1 MTDTS
6 ASPTHTAPTPA
17 APATPA
23 TPPSP
28 ELQQLPRA
36 QVLRNRWKLIGIL
49 LVFVLPVFFAYA
61 GYFGGWFSD
70 YARSN
75 RGELL
80 QPVPQISTW
89 QWQFA
94 DGRAFET
101 GGKWWL
107 VYVSSKSVNGDPAN
121 AGVPC
126 DQACELQLYTLRQT
140 WIGIGKENDRVRAG
154 AIGQFDAVTLPEH
167 TAVLKAD
174 AALLRRNGVIA
185 PAYYIIDPN
194 GNVVLRYL
202 APGEQQQA
210 IERSK
215 DIRKDFQKLLRFS
228 HIG

>member
-6 ASPTHTAPTPA
+6 ASSSTA
-17 APATPA
+17 APQPTAQSSSPTL
-23 TPPSP
+23 PPEQP
-28 ELQQLPRA
+28 QPLPRA
-36 QVLRNRWKLIGIL
+36 QVIRNRWKLIGIL

-61 GYFGGWFSD
+61 GYFGGWFQD

-107 VYVSSKSVNGDPAN
+107 VYVSGNSVNGDS
-121 AGVPC
+121 VC
-126 DQACELQLYTLRQT
+126 DQHCQLQLYTLRQT

-154 AIGQFDAVTLPEH
+154 AIGQFETVTLPEH

-174 AALLRRNGVIA
+174 AALLRSHGVLA

-194 GNVVLRYL
+194 GNVVLRYQ

>member
-1 MTDTS
+1 MTDQS
-6 ASPTHTAPTPA
+6 M
-17 APATPA
+17 

-28 ELQQLPRA
+28 ELRQLPRE

-70 YARSN
+70 YTRSN

-80 QPVPQISTW
+80 QPVPQITTW
-89 QWQFA
+89 QWQFV
-94 DGRAFET
+94 DGRGFET

-107 VYVSSKSVNGDPAN
+107 VYVHGDA
-121 AGVPC
+121 PC
-126 DQACELQLYTLRQT
+126 EASCELQLYTLRQT
-140 WIGIGKENDRVRAG
+140 WIGIGKEQDRVRTGVIGELG
-154 AIGQFDAVTLPEH
+154 AASVPEQ
-167 TAVLKAD
+167 AVLLR
-174 AALLRRNGVIA
+174 AAAERLREHGVSA
-185 PAYYIIDPN
+185 PAYYVIDPL
-194 GNVVLRYL
+194 GNVVLRYQ
-202 APGEQQQA
+202 APATQQDA

>member
-1 MTDTS
+1 MTES
-6 ASPTHTAPTPA
+6 SNLPS
-17 APATPA
+17 
-23 TPPSP
+23 SP
-28 ELQQLPRA
+28 EPMQLPRE

-61 GYFGGWFSD
+61 GYFGGWFQD

-80 QPVPQISTW
+80 QPVPQISAW
-89 QWQFA
+89 QWQQA
-94 DGRAFET
+94 DGQDFAT

-107 VYVSSKSVNGDPAN
+107 VYVHGA
-121 AGVPC
+121 AAC
-126 DQACELQLYTLRQT
+126 DAACELALYTLRQT

-154 AIGQFDAVTLPEH
+154 VIASLGSVALPEH
-167 TAVLKAD
+167 TVALR
-174 AALLRRNGVIA
+174 AATLPVA
-185 PAYYIIDPN
+185 PAYYIIDPL
-194 GNVVLRYL
+194 GNVVLRYA
-202 APGEQQQA
+202 APASQQDA